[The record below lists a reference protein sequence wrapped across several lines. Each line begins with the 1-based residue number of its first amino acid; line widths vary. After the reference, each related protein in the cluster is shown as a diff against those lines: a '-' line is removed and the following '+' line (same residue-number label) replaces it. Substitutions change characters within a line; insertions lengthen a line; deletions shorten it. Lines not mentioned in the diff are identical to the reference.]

1 MNKAVLITAFALLY
15 ISQINGLD
23 KYQVRP
29 FLFRVERNQGF
40 PVDDAN
46 ELDRKTENVGNE
58 VIIEK
63 F

>member
-15 ISQINGLD
+15 VSQINGLE

-29 FLFRVERNQGF
+29 FLCRVERSQGI

-58 VIIEK
+58 VTLEK